1 MASRS
6 ERRGLVLLLAAALA
20 CCGYEAQETIDP
32 GSEPRTGTLT
42 LSAPPEQILL
52 PGTGLRLAGTGF
64 QPETRARTRLYFVGE
79 SQLAGQARRIQREL
93 PITYT
98 SATELLVRFDPELIK
113 GLAGGEVPQ
122 DGAAPIAGSLRL
134 EMEQGTRG
142 FTRTA
147 GARFTLRMQ
156 LTPTLAS
163 LAPPAVY
170 LSDAIVVQGDG
181 LLTEGE
187 GQMIARL
194 EGVFGRQIYAGE
206 RDTSTQE
213 RFVEVKTEQEL
224 VPVSRTQA
232 LLPIRARTLGIL
244 PGTFVGTV
252 SLTSKHVTGVGLA
265 AKAVPAEIALLR
277 TQLSALSTVRIS
289 RGQRVYGTGAGFVP
303 LDPAGDTAT
312 IIRLSGTFAPRVDG
326 ALLPEVPTEIS
337 LLADVLDGNRVLFVP
352 RPFIDGD
359 TLVGL
364 GAIPGRFT
372 GSVVPIVVQG
382 ARQQA
387 GFPLPCGNSC
397 VVEIAPPKQVLFVK
411 FLPNFI
417 EGLRRFGLRNVEPE
431 VRARALLVTRR
442 TYARW
447 NIEVRDSRPEDYEEF
462 TTIEVGGPD
471 PNGAG
476 LFGLDNTEGKDENN
490 LRLNDYIGG
499 FNAIA
504 DVEGSFAFGGVFI
517 ESFLS
522 FSLRVK
528 GKKNVL
534 ATERFDQIFAPFA
547 PELGGRQAD
556 RAELSGGPRQGQ
568 VEEAARVMGTL
579 VGNTIAHEFGHSL
592 GMSVG
597 PGSHNPG
604 DNDRELMD
612 AGQAR
617 SFLERAELDE
627 YRDQPS
633 GFGDGHQAYL
643 DKILPR

>member
-1 MASRS
+1 MARRS
-6 ERRGLVLLLAAALA
+6 DPGERRAGVAVLFVAALA
-20 CCGYEAQETIDP
+20 CCGPEATETLDP

-42 LSAPPEQILL
+42 LIAPAEQILL
-52 PGTGLRLAGTGF
+52 PGTRLRLSGTGF
-64 QPETRARTRLYFVGE
+64 QPEARARTRLYFVGE
-79 SQLAGQARRIQREL
+79 SQLAGQTRRIQQEMPL
-93 PITYT
+93 TYT
-98 SATELLVRFDPELIK
+98 SATELQVRCDQALIK
-113 GLAGGEVPQ
+113 ALAGGEVPQ
-122 DGAAPIAGSLRL
+122 DGAASIAGSLRL

-147 GARFTLRMQ
+147 SARFTLRTR
-156 LTPTLAS
+156 LTPTLTS
-163 LAPPAVY
+163 LTPAAVY
-170 LSDAIVVQGDG
+170 LSDAVIITGDG

-187 GQMIARL
+187 GQMSARL
-194 EGVFGRQIYAGE
+194 EGVFGRQIYAG
-206 RDTSTQE
+206 DTGAQD
-213 RFVEVKTEQEL
+213 RFIQVKTEQEL

-252 SLTSKHVTGVGLA
+252 SLTSKHVTGVVIEA

-289 RGQRVYGTGAGFVP
+289 RGQKIYGTGAGFVP

-312 IIRLSGTFAPRVDG
+312 I
-326 ALLPEVPTEIS
+326 ALLPEMPAEIS

-352 RPFIDGD
+352 RPFVDGD

-397 VVEIAPPKQVLFVK
+397 VIEIVPPKQVLYVK

-442 TYARW
+442 TYERW
-447 NIEVRDSRPEDYEEF
+447 SVEVRDSRPEDYEEF

-476 LFGLDNTEGKDENN
+476 LFGLDNTEGKDEGN

-522 FSLRVK
+522 FSMQAK

-556 RAELSGGPRQGQ
+556 RAELAGGPRQGQ
-568 VEEAARVMGTL
+568 VAEAARVMGTL

-627 YRDQPS
+627 YRAQPS
-633 GFGDGHQAYL
+633 GFGAAHQAYL